1 MKKTGAEIVWAMLEH
16 EGVEVAFG
24 IPGGTIMHTYHPRQ
38 DYGVH
43 HVLVRHEQC
52 AAHAADGY
60 ARASGKVGV
69 AIATS
74 GPGATNL
81 VTGIATAMMD
91 SSPIV
96 CITGQVSTPVIGTD
110 AFQEVDITGITLPIT
125 KHNYLVSDVE
135 ELAEVIHE
143 AFYIARSGRPGP
155 VLVDIPKDV
164 QQKSTDFEY
173 PDDHVDLPGY
183 HPVGKGDAD
192 LVAKAAQLINQAE
205 RPVILAGQGV
215 IMSGAM
221 DALRAFAEKTDTP
234 VALTLLG
241 KGGFPESHPLALAL
255 MGMHGEVFANR
266 AIQQADLLLAFGM
279 RFDDRVTGRLDAY
292 APFAQKIHVD
302 MDAAELNKIVQTD
315 VAIHGDLRQ
324 VLEQLLPLVLPNDHA
339 MWLERID
346 GWRAQSRRRN
356 IINRPENGHLVAPH
370 FINEIWEATEGQ
382 AIVVTDVGQHQMWVA
397 QYYPT
402 DNPRSLI
409 TSGGQGTM
417 GFGLPAA
424 IGAQMARPDKEVWVI
439 AGDGGFQMT
448 MHDLATIVQERL
460 PIRIAISNNHYL
472 GMVRQWQEFFYDK
485 RYEATP
491 LLGPDFVKL
500 AGAYGIPAWR
510 AKNRREAREAIAAA
524 RACNGPAL
532 IDFEIAQEGE
542 EANVYPMVPAG
553 AALHEMIERPA
564 YVAADHKSLTSHQ
577 VEQVP
582 VMDAVLA

>member
-1 MKKTGAEIVWAMLEH
+1 MKKTGAEIMWAMLEH

-24 IPGGTIMHTYHPRQ
+24 IPGGAIMHAYHPRQ
-38 DYGVH
+38 DYSVH
-43 HVLVRHEQC
+43 HVLMRHEQC

-96 CITGQVSTPVIGTD
+96 CLTGQVATPVIGTD

-125 KHNYLVSDVE
+125 KHNYLVTDVE

-155 VLVDIPKDV
+155 VLIDIPKDV
-164 QQKSTDFEY
+164 QKASTEFVL
-173 PDDHVDLPGY
+173 PDDDVDLPGY

-221 DALRAFAEKTDTP
+221 DVLRAFAEKTDTP

-255 MGMHGEVFANR
+255 MGMHGEVFANH
-266 AIQQADLLLAFGM
+266 AIQEADLLLAFGM

-292 APFAQKIHVD
+292 APSAKKIHVD
-302 MDAAELNKIVQTD
+302 MDAAELNKVVEAD
-315 VAIHGDLRQ
+315 VPIHGDLRQ
-324 VLEQLLPLVLPNDHA
+324 VLEQLLPLVLPTDHA
-339 MWLERID
+339 EWLEHIN
-346 GWRAQSRRRN
+346 GWRAQSHKRN

-370 FINEIWEATEGQ
+370 FINEIWEATAGQ

-424 IGAQMARPDKEVWVI
+424 IGAQMACPDKEVWVI

-448 MHDLATIVQERL
+448 MHDLATIVQEKL

-485 RYEATP
+485 RYEATR
-491 LLGPDFVKL
+491 LLNPDFVKL
-500 AGAYGIPAWR
+500 AEAYGIPAWH
-510 AKNRREAREAIAAA
+510 AQNRRQAREAIAAA
-524 RACNGPAL
+524 RACDGPAL
-532 IDFEIAQEGE
+532 IEFEIAQEGD
-542 EANVYPMVPAG
+542 EANVYPMVPTG
-553 AALHEMIERPA
+553 AALHEMIRRPT
-564 YVAADHKSLTSHQ
+564 YETVK
-577 VEQVP
+577 EE
-582 VMDAVLA
+582 

>member
-1 MKKTGAEIVWAMLEH
+1 MKKTGAEIIWAMLEH

-24 IPGGTIMHTYHPRQ
+24 IPGGTIIHTYHPRQ
-38 DYGVH
+38 DYSVH

-125 KHNYLVSDVE
+125 KHNYLVTDVE
-135 ELAEVIHE
+135 ELPEVIHE

-155 VLVDIPKDV
+155 VLIDIPKDV
-164 QQKSTDFEY
+164 QQASTEFIL
-173 PDDHVDLPGY
+173 PDDEVNLPGY

-192 LVAKAAQLINQAE
+192 LVAKAAALINRAE

-234 VALTLLG
+234 VAFTLLG

-266 AIQQADLLLAFGM
+266 AIQEADLLLAFGM
-279 RFDDRVTGRLDAY
+279 RFDDRVTGRLNAY
-292 APFAQKIHVD
+292 APHARKIHVD
-302 MDAAELNKIVQTD
+302 MDAAELNKVVPVD
-315 VAIHGDLRQ
+315 VAIQGDLRQ
-324 VLEQLLPLVLPNDHA
+324 VLEQLLPLILPADHPA
-339 MWLERID
+339 WLERINE
-346 GWRAQSRRRN
+346 WRAQTHKRD

-370 FINEIWEATEGQ
+370 FINEIWEATAGQ

-402 DNPRSLI
+402 DYPRSLI

-424 IGAQMARPDKEVWVI
+424 IGAQMARPDREVWAI
-439 AGDGGFQMT
+439 LGDGGFQMT
-448 MHDLATIVQERL
+448 MHDLATIVQEKL
-460 PIRIAISNNHYL
+460 PIRIAISNNGFL

-485 RYEATP
+485 RYEATR
-491 LLGPDFVKL
+491 LWNPDFVKL
-500 AGAYGIPAWR
+500 AEAYGIRAWR
-510 AKNRREAREAIAAA
+510 AVNRRQAREAIAAA
-524 RACNGPAL
+524 RAHDGPAF
-532 IDFEIAQEGE
+532 IDFKIASEGD

-553 AALHEMIERPA
+553 AALHEMIVRPVYA
-564 YVAADHKSLTSHQ
+564 MAQEA
-577 VEQVP
+577 
-582 VMDAVLA
+582 